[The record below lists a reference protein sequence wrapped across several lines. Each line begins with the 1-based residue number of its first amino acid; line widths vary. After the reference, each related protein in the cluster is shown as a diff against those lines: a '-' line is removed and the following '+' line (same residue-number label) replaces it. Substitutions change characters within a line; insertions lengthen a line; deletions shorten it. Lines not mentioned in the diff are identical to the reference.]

1 MNLSFNFFRASQFG
15 HIDGVKFLK
24 ENGANIEARDEN
36 SLSPLMLGVQ
46 KGQIG
51 IIDYLLDHGAVLNVT
66 DKNNSTVLHKA
77 IQDDN
82 EQGKELRVKILKL
95 LIRRGAVLLVN
106 NIDRDQKTPLHLA
119 AQNGNYEV
127 FFERFCY
134 TDSNLH
140 ASHKDSLGKKLI
152 RRQRFRIHIGRYM
165 YVQRPMSRR
174 IPFWRFLLILLEC

>member
-15 HIDGVKFLK
+15 HIDAVKFLK

-51 IIDYLLDHGAVLNVT
+51 IIDYLLDHGAVLNV
-66 DKNNSTVLHKA
+66 KA

-134 TDSNLH
+134 RDSNLH

-152 RRQRFRIHIGRYM
+152 RRQKFRIHIGRYM

-174 IPFWRFLLILLEC
+174 IPF